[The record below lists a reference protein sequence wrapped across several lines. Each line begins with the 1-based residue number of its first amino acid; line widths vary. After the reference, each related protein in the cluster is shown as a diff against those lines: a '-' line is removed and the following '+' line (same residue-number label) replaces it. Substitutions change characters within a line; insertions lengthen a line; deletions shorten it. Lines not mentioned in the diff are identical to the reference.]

1 MSLRMRSPP
10 LSTPPALRWPGVTSR
25 HGASS
30 RLDRRLLHLLLVL
43 LCALP
48 VDGARCSSRR
58 RSPSPPL
65 GPPPVPRRIWATAG
79 AASPWRTAVLPPS
92 AASAVCSASPVR
104 PWVRADL
111 GFPSSPLSSYSPPQ
125 RPLGLHTCRSAPAP
139 IQRRGQHRAQ
149 PGRPVSLPAGGGWT
163 KPTAGVLASTA
174 LGVPPPLL
182 HLSENSPPPSP
193 WPSPPPLPPLS
204 PSPSGREVTR
214 APPPPQLPPPPLLL
228 PSPRPPLAGG
238 VARGGRL
245 LVPPTP
251 PLLSRPALPP
261 SPSPSPPPSLSPPLP
276 SPPPPSPPSPPPPLA
291 GGVARGGVP
300 VTPPPPVSPLP
311 LLVAML
317 HPRLP
322 SLPALEPR
330 GAEPNS
336 ELGRSSRPPLPP
348 PSPPS
353 PPPLRSEMSL
363 TLCCRTAAFHA

>member
-104 PWVRADL
+104 PWARADL

-139 IQRRGQHRAQ
+139 SQQRGQHRAQ
-149 PGRPVSLPAGGGWT
+149 PGRPVSLPAVGGWT

-174 LGVPPPLL
+174 LGVPPSLL
-182 HLSENSPPPSP
+182 HLSESSPPPSP

-204 PSPSGREVTR
+204 PSPSGRD
-214 APPPPQLPPPPLLL
+214 
-228 PSPRPPLAGG
+228 
-238 VARGGRL
+238 
-245 LVPPTP
+245 
-251 PLLSRPALPP
+251 SR
-261 SPSPSPPPSLSPPLP
+261 
-276 SPPPPSPPSPPPPLA
+276 
-291 GGVARGGVP
+291 
-300 VTPPPPVSPLP
+300 
-311 LLVAML
+311 
-317 HPRLP
+317 
-322 SLPALEPR
+322 
-330 GAEPNS
+330 
-336 ELGRSSRPPLPP
+336 
-348 PSPPS
+348 
-353 PPPLRSEMSL
+353 
-363 TLCCRTAAFHA
+363 

>member
-1 MSLRMRSPP
+1 MIGVAPSPRPRATAQDDRKRRRLQRLQPLRPRIPP
-10 LSTPPALRWPGVTSR
+10 
-25 HGASS
+25 HGA
-30 RLDRRLLHLLLVL
+30 RQ
-43 LCALP
+43 
-48 VDGARCSSRR
+48 R
-58 RSPSPPL
+58 RSA
-65 GPPPVPRRIWATAG
+65 GCEPRAG
-79 AASPWRTAVLPPS
+79 TSYIYRRS
-92 AASAVCSASPVR
+92 
-104 PWVRADL
+104 
-111 GFPSSPLSSYSPPQ
+111 PSSPLSSYSPPQ

-139 IQRRGQHRAQ
+139 SQQRGQNRAQ

-193 WPSPPPLPPLS
+193 WPSPPPLPP
-204 PSPSGREVTR
+204 
-214 APPPPQLPPPPLLL
+214 
-228 PSPRPPLAGG
+228 
-238 VARGGRL
+238 
-245 LVPPTP
+245 
-251 PLLSRPALPP
+251 
-261 SPSPSPPPSLSPPLP
+261 
-276 SPPPPSPPSPPPPLA
+276 SPPPPLA

-300 VTPPPPVSPLP
+300 VAPPPPVSPLP

-336 ELGRSSRPPLPP
+336 ELGGSSPPPLPP